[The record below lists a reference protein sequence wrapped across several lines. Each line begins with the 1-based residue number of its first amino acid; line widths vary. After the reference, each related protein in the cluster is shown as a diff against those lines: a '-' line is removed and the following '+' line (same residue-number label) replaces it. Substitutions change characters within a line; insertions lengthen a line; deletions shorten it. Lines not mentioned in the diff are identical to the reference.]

1 MKTTETRSRGNTSAG
16 EKFDE
21 AIHDGEVHQLPKAG
35 RDVAEI
41 FSEHAEFVWRS
52 LKRLKIPVLD
62 IDDALQE
69 VFLVVYRRIEEYE
82 DRGMMRA
89 WLFSISRQIARHYHR
104 AATRTERR
112 LQRLVLEENPPNAE
126 HVMALREAEDLVT
139 KFLDELDENHRLV
152 FHLSDIE
159 GMTAPEIS
167 TALGV
172 NLNTVYGRLRSARKR
187 FERTVA
193 LRAEQETT
201 ER

>member
-1 MKTTETRSRGNTSAG
+1 
-16 EKFDE
+16 
-21 AIHDGEVHQLPKAG
+21 
-35 RDVAEI
+35 
-41 FSEHAEFVWRS
+41 
-52 LKRLKIPVLD
+52 
-62 IDDALQE
+62 
-69 VFLVVYRRIEEYE
+69 
-82 DRGMMRA
+82 
-89 WLFSISRQIARHYHR
+89 
-104 AATRTERR
+104 
-112 LQRLVLEENPPNAE
+112 
-126 HVMALREAEDLVT
+126 MALREAEDLVT

-193 LRAEQETT
+193 LHAEQETA